1 MAKSAGYFGSYN
13 NVRDIPDDGRPQI
26 AFAGRSNVGKSTL
39 LNELVGRKNLA
50 IVSKTPGRTRM
61 INFFLIDERYFLV
74 DLPGYGYARVPE
86 KMKIGWGKAVEGYLN
101 GVKSLNGLI
110 LLLDCRRDI
119 TDFDRMLV
127 DYLDDRGINYII
139 VLTKGDK
146 LSKSRLMLKAK
157 QTETDLKR
165 TPFLFSS
172 LTGLGRKDLKDWII
186 RTVAPQ

>member
-1 MAKSAGYFGSYN
+1 M
-13 NVRDIPDDGRPQI
+13 PDDGRPQI

-86 KMKIGWGKAVEGYLN
+86 KMKIGWGKAVEAYLN
-101 GVKSLNGLI
+101 GVKNLKGLI

-119 TDFDRMLV
+119 TDYDRMLV
-127 DYLDDRGINYII
+127 DYLDDRRINYII

-172 LTGLGRKDLKDWII
+172 LTGLGRKELKDWIS
-186 RTVAPQ
+186 RTVVSQ

>member
-101 GVKSLNGLI
+101 GVKNLKGLI

-119 TDFDRMLV
+119 TDYDRMLV
-127 DYLDDRGINYII
+127 DYLDDRRINYII

-146 LSKSRLMLKAK
+146 LSKSRLMLKAQ

-172 LTGLGRKDLKDWII
+172 LTGLGRKYLKDWIL
-186 RTVAPQ
+186 RTVASQ

>member
-101 GVKSLNGLI
+101 GVKNLKGLI

-119 TDFDRMLV
+119 TDYDRMLV
-127 DYLDDRGINYII
+127 DYLDDRRINYII

-146 LSKSRLMLKAK
+146 LSKSRLMLKAQ
-157 QTETDLKR
+157 QTETELKR

-172 LTGLGRKDLKDWII
+172 LTGLGRKDLKDWIL
-186 RTVAPQ
+186 RTVASK

>member
-101 GVKSLNGLI
+101 GVKNLKGLI

-119 TDFDRMLV
+119 TDYDRMLV
-127 DYLDDRGINYII
+127 DYLDDRRINYII

-146 LSKSRLMLKAK
+146 LSKSRLMLKAQ
-157 QTETDLKR
+157 QTETELKR

-172 LTGLGRKDLKDWII
+172 LTGLGRKDLKDWIL
-186 RTVAPQ
+186 RTVASQ